1 MDVVH
6 RLEDFKYSGP
16 VVLTQGT
23 FDGVHLGHQKILM
36 RLSES
41 AKKIGGKSVLL
52 TFYPHPRLVLYPED
66 NELKLITTLDE
77 KAVWLRKYGIDSLI
91 VLPFTRELSRIKPYD
106 FVMMLTQN
114 IQIQKFIIGYDHR
127 FGRNREGS
135 ITEIHEYSKI
145 FNFEVEEIAEQ
156 DVDDCIIS
164 SSKIRTA
171 ILDGD
176 VALAHSFLGR
186 YFDISGKVIQGRQ
199 TGRVLGYP
207 TANIKVSDPYKIMP
221 KRGVYA
227 VIVELP
233 MISSKTY
240 TGMLNLGSRPTF
252 ELDQVVMEVHI
263 FDFTDEIYGQ
273 EIKVSFVGRM
283 REEIKF
289 VDTEALTLQLQTDE
303 IQAKKA
309 LLDI

>member
-1 MDVVH
+1 MDVIH
-6 RLEDFKYSGP
+6 RLKDFKYSGP

-23 FDGVHLGHQKILM
+23 FDGVHLGHQKILK

-41 AKKIGGKSVLL
+41 AKKVGGKSVML

-66 NELKLITTLDE
+66 NELKLITTLDD
-77 KAVWLRKYGIDSLI
+77 KVVWLREFGIDTLI
-91 VLPFTRELSRIKPYD
+91 VLPFTRELSRIQPYD
-106 FVMMLTQN
+106 FVMMLTQH

-135 ITEIHEYSKI
+135 INEIHEYSKI

-176 VALAHSFLGR
+176 VSLANSFLGR
-186 YFDISGKVIQGRQ
+186 NFDISGKVIQGRQ

-233 MISSKTY
+233 MISSKTF

-252 ELDQVVMEVHI
+252 GLDQVVMEVHI
-263 FDFTDEIYGQ
+263 FDFTDDIYGQ

-289 VDTEALTLQLQTDE
+289 ADTEALTLQLQSDE
-303 IQAKKA
+303 IQARKA